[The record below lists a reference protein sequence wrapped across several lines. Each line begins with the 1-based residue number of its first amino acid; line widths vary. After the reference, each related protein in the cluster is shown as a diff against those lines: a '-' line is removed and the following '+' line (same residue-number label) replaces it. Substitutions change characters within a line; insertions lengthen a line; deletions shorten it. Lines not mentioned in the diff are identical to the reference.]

1 MTVAGGIDRKEL
13 ATFTVADLAWAVAA
27 GIFVLMR
34 LGPVWQAP
42 VGGAELDHL
51 SGAWQAS
58 IGVTDTRFVPTFFQA
73 ICALLFQFTT
83 SEVPARVVAF
93 VVSASVPVAVYMLR
107 GQLGNAGG
115 LLALLLLAFDAPGIA
130 LGVSASAMAFD
141 IALAMWLFVAMT
153 RDGHP
158 LPLWAH
164 GVGAFMA
171 TTAGALVLPLLLAA
185 GGLALYRREVPP
197 SSTLIAWGAGALLGL
212 ALTFVRYGLGV
223 DGLPIALIVTFEQ
236 SFEREWS
243 SASAMAIVAMYS
255 VPVLV
260 GGIAGMA
267 WHIVQWRRGGLISA
281 HTLLLVAW
289 FGVSAGWLLAAAGSD
304 STAAVVAATTPAAL
318 LAGPAL
324 VRGIEA
330 MIAAK
335 WRYARMLLPIA
346 ALSAAVATN
355 ICLQWADRAA
365 VGNSAEQTVV
375 VLLYT
380 VALIACAA
388 VCAERRAIPTLMAAG
403 LAVAAVPFAAGGFG
417 VALSAIEEPIPS
429 PISPSQASELRRIAF
444 ETVEDRGGTIV
455 VHPDLAESILW
466 PFRDS
471 GDIELNSRVPDGAT
485 FAIWPLG
492 VPAPEGMVPLEGE
505 WALLESV
512 EPPGSPLDYVRW
524 LSDRNELAIIPLRV
538 AVYTEASE

>member
-1 MTVAGGIDRKEL
+1 MTVAGGIERKEL
-13 ATFTVADLAWAVAA
+13 ATFTVADLAWALAA
-27 GIFVLMR
+27 GLFVLLR

-58 IGVTDTRFVPTFFQA
+58 IGTTDARFVPTFFQA

-93 VVSASVPVAVYMLR
+93 VGTASIPVAVYMLR

-115 LLALLLLAFDAPGIA
+115 VIALTLLAFDAPGIA

-141 IALAMWLFVAMT
+141 IALAMWLFVTMARRGT
-153 RDGHP
+153 S
-158 LPLWAH
+158 LPPWADA
-164 GVGAFMA
+164 VAAFMVV
-171 TTAGALVLPLLLAA
+171 TAGALVLPLLLAA
-185 GGLALYRREVPP
+185 GGLALYRRDVPSP
-197 SSTLIAWGAGALLGL
+197 NTLIAWGAGALLGL
-212 ALTFVRYGLGV
+212 ALTFVHYGLGV
-223 DGLPIALIVTFEQ
+223 DGVAIAPIITFEQ

-243 SASAMAIVAMYS
+243 GAPAMTVVAMYS
-255 VPVLV
+255 IPILV
-260 GGIAGMA
+260 GGIAALG
-267 WHIVQWRRGGLISA
+267 WQVVRWRRGEVVSRES
-281 HTLLLVAW
+281 TLLPAW
-289 FGVSAGWLLAAAGSD
+289 FAIAAGWLVAAAGSD

-318 LAGPAL
+318 LGGPAL

-330 MIAAK
+330 MIAAE
-335 WRYARMLLPIA
+335 WRYARILLPIA
-346 ALSAAVATN
+346 GLSAAVATN
-355 ICLQWADRAA
+355 ICLEWADRAA
-365 VGNSAEQTVV
+365 VGSSAEQTVV

-388 VCAERRAIPTLMAAG
+388 VCAERRAIPTLVAAG
-403 LAVAAVPFAAGGFG
+403 LAIAAVPFAAGGFG
-417 VALSAIEEPIPS
+417 VALSAVEEPIPAPVS
-429 PISPSQASELRRIAF
+429 PVQAAELRRIAF
-444 ETVEDRGGTIV
+444 ETLEDKGGTLV
-455 VHPDLAESILW
+455 VHPDLAESLLW

-471 GDIELNSRVPDGAT
+471 GNIQLSSRVPGDAT
-485 FAIWPLG
+485 FVVWPLG
-492 VPAPEGMVPLEGE
+492 LPAPEGMVPLEGE

-512 EPPGSPLDYVRW
+512 EPPDSLLDYVRW